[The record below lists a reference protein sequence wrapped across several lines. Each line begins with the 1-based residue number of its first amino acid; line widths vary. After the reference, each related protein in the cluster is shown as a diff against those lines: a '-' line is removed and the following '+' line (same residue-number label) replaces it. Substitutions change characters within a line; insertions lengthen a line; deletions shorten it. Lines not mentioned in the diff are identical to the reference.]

1 MKDINVLGLFVRR
14 VRFMYGSM
22 FHTTAKPEGRI
33 YHKHPEANQKKVSS
47 IGANT
52 SLVHTSRCKGNVFYY
67 I

>member
-33 YHKHPEANQKKVSS
+33 YHTHPEANQKRRLKYRREYISS
-47 IGANT
+47 T
-52 SLVHTSRCKGNVFYY
+52 HSSL
-67 I
+67 